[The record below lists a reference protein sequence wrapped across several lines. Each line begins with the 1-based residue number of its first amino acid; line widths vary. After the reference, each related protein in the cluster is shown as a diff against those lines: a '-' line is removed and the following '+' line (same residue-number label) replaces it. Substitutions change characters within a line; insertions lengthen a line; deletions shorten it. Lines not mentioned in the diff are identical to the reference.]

1 MGSRRS
7 GSLAGTLAALWALTG
22 VVALFLYAVFR
33 LGRRG
38 WETVQGGLGPG
49 EWAALLL
56 LTVIFLYGEGVRA
69 LQRRWVPR
77 LVARAGTLRREG
89 GVVYRLV
96 APLYGMALVGG
107 PARRTVVA
115 WATTTG
121 IVAAVLLVRA
131 FPEPWRGITD
141 LAVAVA
147 LLWGTGAI
155 VATGRGAFD

>member
-1 MGSRRS
+1 MAEERRTFA
-7 GSLAGTLAALWALTG
+7 GALAAVWALAGVIL
-22 VVALFLYAVFR
+22 LFLYAVFR

-38 WETVQGGLGPG
+38 LETVHAGLDAG
-49 EWAALLL
+49 EWAALAL
-56 LTVIFLYGEGVRA
+56 LTVVFLYGEGVRA

-77 LVARAGTLRREG
+77 LVQRAGTLRREG
-89 GVVYRLV
+89 GFLYRVL

-107 PARRTVVA
+107 PARRTAVA

-141 LAVAVA
+141 LAVASA
-147 LLWGTGAI
+147 LLWGVGAI
-155 VATGRGAFD
+155 VATGGRAFD